1 MPGEGKRESSIGALL
16 VGYHDAGGALRYGG
30 RVGSGFTDR
39 HLEYL
44 VEHLQPLKR
53 KTSPFKGSP
62 KPPRGA
68 LFVRPELVCEVEF
81 TEWTGDMI
89 LRHPAYKGLCEIDP
103 KEVVVGDEEARVDT
117 AEGPAALAG
126 ESARAADDAL
136 GPMRELKS
144 G

>member
-1 MPGEGKRESSIGALL
+1 MPGEGKHESSIGAQR
-16 VGYHDAGGALRYGG
+16 VGYRDAGGALRYGG

-53 KTSPFKGSP
+53 KTSPFQGAP

-81 TEWTGDMI
+81 TEWTGEGI
-89 LRHPAYKGLCEIDP
+89 LRHPVYKKLVDMDP
-103 KEVVVGDEEARVDT
+103 ADVVLAAADGDPAGEESE
-117 AEGPAALAG
+117 AEGPDEL
-126 ESARAADDAL
+126 SL
-136 GPMRELKS
+136 GPLRRLR
-144 G
+144 GGA